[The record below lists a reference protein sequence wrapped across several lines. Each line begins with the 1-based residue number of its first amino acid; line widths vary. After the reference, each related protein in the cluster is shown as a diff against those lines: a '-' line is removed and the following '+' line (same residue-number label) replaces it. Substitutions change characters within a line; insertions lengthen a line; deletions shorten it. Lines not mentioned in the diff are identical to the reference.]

1 MKIVSLLALA
11 FGAAVQEYDDPLL
24 NFLDRIDLDSYAYQ
38 QQSPLMASFD
48 GAQILAPAQF
58 SADDIEQYE
67 NGEGHWE
74 LQGYQMVQ
82 VPYYEMPDGS
92 LLSEQEYEA
101 VSEDYHLV
109 PDEAYQEYQDRF
121 GEERVPQVQQ
131 WAAARNFFGRVGRG
145 LKNFGNRVKK
155 GLQTAGRVLGKVASV
170 ALPIMKFIPGPI
182 GLAARAIDMGI
193 NLGKGIH
200 AAVQAGR
207 KGGVG
212 AAFRALG
219 GHALNAAT
227 SMVPGGKFL
236 NIGRGLLRGG
246 GIAKGIA
253 GFAKGFGGIAKI
265 AKGFS
270 KGRPALKRAVGFAKK
285 AGGPVRAIARP
296 PPSRKQSPPR
306 PAPRRPAGRRR

>member
-11 FGAAVQEYDDPLL
+11 FGAAVQQYDDPLL
-24 NFLDRIDLDSYAYQ
+24 NFLDRIDLDTYAYQ
-38 QQSPLMASFD
+38 QQSPMAATFD

-58 SADDIEQYE
+58 SADDMQQYE
-67 NGEGHWE
+67 NEEGVWE
-74 LQGYQMVQ
+74 LQGYQIVQ
-82 VPYYEMPDGS
+82 VPYYELPDGS
-92 LLSEQEYEA
+92 LLNEEEYQT
-101 VSEDYHLV
+101 VSQDYYLV
-109 PDEAYQEYQDRF
+109 PDIGFEEYQDQF
-121 GEERVPQVQQ
+121 GDQRVPQVQQ

-193 NLGKGIH
+193 NLGRGIH

-212 AAFRALG
+212 AAFRAFG

-236 NIGRGLLRGG
+236 RLGKGLLRGG

-253 GFAKGFGGIAKI
+253 GFAKGFGGIAKGLG
-265 AKGFS
+265 KGGS
-270 KGRPALKRAVGFAKK
+270 VLNRVAGFAKK
-285 AGGPVRAIARP
+285 AAGPARGLVRQQQSGKQ
-296 PPSRKQSPPR
+296 PSPR
-306 PAPRRPAGRRR
+306 PAPRMGMRGRR